1 MSSVTNRDA
10 ALLAL
15 RPTVDADPDAA
26 SSDVERFFHATLRPV
41 LKLQNETLLTLAAHE
56 VGKRVTGFEGFAPD
70 DQRERLAQAL
80 AGDSRLKRTLVGVVY
95 GALTSDELAFA
106 LTNEAEVRRRIVALL
121 GERVRSQSAFVA
133 ERVKM

>member
-1 MSSVTNRDA
+1 MTDRNA

-41 LKLQNETLLTLAAHE
+41 LKLQNETLLTLTARE
-56 VGKRVTGFEGFAPD
+56 VGKRVKGLAEMAPD
-70 DQRERLAQAL
+70 DQRERLTQAL

-95 GALTSDELAFA
+95 GALTAQELAFA
-106 LTNEAEVRRRIVALL
+106 LDHEAEVRRRIVALL
-121 GERVRSQSAFVA
+121 AERVRSQSGSVV
-133 ERVKM
+133 ERASA